1 MKKNKVNAHAQSEV
15 SLKLFF
21 FCFSLGGRTCIKGGK

>member
-21 FCFSLGGRTCIKGGK
+21 LFSLGGRTCIKGGK

>member
-21 FCFSLGGRTCIKGGK
+21 LFFAGRPNLY